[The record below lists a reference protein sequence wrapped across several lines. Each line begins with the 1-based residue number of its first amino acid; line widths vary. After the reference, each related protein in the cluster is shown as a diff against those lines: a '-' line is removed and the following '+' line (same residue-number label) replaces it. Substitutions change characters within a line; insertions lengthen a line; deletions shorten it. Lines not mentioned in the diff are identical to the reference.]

1 MVNTNL
7 EELRTQV
14 DQLNIDLLELISKRA
29 NLVQE
34 IGKIKGTQG
43 SLRFDPLRER
53 EMLNTILAANEG
65 PFEDST
71 VQKLFKEIFKAG
83 LELQEEDH
91 SKALLVSR
99 KNKKEDTIVTVK
111 GLPIGN
117 GEPVFVFG
125 PCSVESYEQVA
136 AVAESIK
143 AKGLKLIRG

>member
-83 LELQEEDH
+83 LELQEITLKRYSFLEKTKKKSY
-91 SKALLVSR
+91 SKR
-99 KNKKEDTIVTVK
+99 
-111 GLPIGN
+111 
-117 GEPVFVFG
+117 
-125 PCSVESYEQVA
+125 VA
-136 AVAESIK
+136 NREWRTSICFRTMF
-143 AKGLKLIRG
+143 RGIL

>member
-99 KNKKEDTIVTVK
+99 KNKKRRYD
-111 GLPIGN
+111 
-117 GEPVFVFG
+117 
-125 PCSVESYEQVA
+125 SYSKRIANREWRT
-136 AVAESIK
+136 SICFRSMFS
-143 AKGLKLIRG
+143 GIL

>member
-65 PFEDST
+65 PLKI
-71 VQKLFKEIFKAG
+71 VRFKNY
-83 LELQEEDH
+83 L
-91 SKALLVSR
+91 
-99 KNKKEDTIVTVK
+99 KK
-111 GLPIGN
+111 
-117 GEPVFVFG
+117 F
-125 PCSVESYEQVA
+125 
-136 AVAESIK
+136 
-143 AKGLKLIRG
+143 LKRD